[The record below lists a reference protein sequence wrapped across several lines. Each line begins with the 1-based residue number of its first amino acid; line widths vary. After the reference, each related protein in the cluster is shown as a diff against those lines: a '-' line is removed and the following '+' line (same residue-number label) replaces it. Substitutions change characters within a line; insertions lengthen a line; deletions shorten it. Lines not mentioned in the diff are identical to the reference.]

1 MKRSLL
7 IALLA
12 ACLLAACSGGAA
24 APATQPAPAAPI
36 ATNTPAPE
44 AKVPSN
50 IPVMEGATDLNV
62 TQSDIS
68 YVVKGKL
75 EDVMSYFDKEMTAR
89 GWKEQ
94 EKPAVISD
102 FGRMYFQDQ
111 THQVSILLNAS
122 PTLNQVVVRMTLVTL
137 NIVESTP
144 TAKP

>member
-12 ACLLAACSGGAA
+12 AYLLAACSGGAA